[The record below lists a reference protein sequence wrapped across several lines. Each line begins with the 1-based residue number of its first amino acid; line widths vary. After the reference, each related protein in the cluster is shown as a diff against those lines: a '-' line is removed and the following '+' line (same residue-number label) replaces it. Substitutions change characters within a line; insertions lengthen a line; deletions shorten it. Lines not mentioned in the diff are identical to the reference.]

1 MATGLLQ
8 PAQRAP
14 VILAHRHTAV
24 AAMAAATLA
33 RTATGIQSHRLSL
46 TSWATI
52 TGGEPGGVAYPGWIP
67 MTTPDIRTE
76 VSNRS
81 VFHSPA
87 SRASVVPE

>member
-1 MATGLLQ
+1 MSAVPLTDRPIRVLPGL
-8 PAQRAP
+8 
-14 VILAHRHTAV
+14 
-24 AAMAAATLA
+24 
-33 RTATGIQSHRLSL
+33 LSL